1 MMKRRSRNGC
11 GWPMRLIQTFWRS
24 DYVTP
29 VPGSPLWKKSIQNG
43 WLNPKGIKLR
53 EWDFHHPVVPTKYLS
68 IEDVGRLGA
77 WCMREFY
84 SQPERIHRIMDSDY
98 DPLAKL
104 CVKDF
109 MSNIAK
115 FEKASTHEGMYV

>member
-1 MMKRRSRNGC
+1 MADEVD
-11 GWPMRLIQTFWRS
+11 PDILAL

-29 VPGSPLWKKSIQNG
+29 VPGSPIWRQAIKNG
-43 WLNPKGIKLR
+43 FLKPKEINLK
-53 EWDFHHPVVPTKYLS
+53 EWDFHHPVIQTKYLS
-68 IEDVGRLGA
+68 IEEIGRLGA

-84 SQPERIHRIMDSDY
+84 SKPERIHRIMQSDY
-98 DPLAKL
+98 DNLVKL

-115 FEKASTHEGMYV
+115 FEAASRREKTYV